1 MTDHI
6 ALCPNPL
13 RDKGYQLALKAREM
27 LEAEGYTVTVS
38 PVYHGD
44 GAAPP
49 PAGLRLLPL
58 EEAVRGAKLLVSFG
72 GDGTI
77 LRVARA
83 AMELDV
89 PILGVNLGNKG
100 FMAELERDQI
110 DGLLEA
116 VRGNYKPSIRMML
129 EAELWREGRLL
140 LRDGALN
147 DVVVSGVVHTID
159 LCAMSEETVVT
170 QFSGDGIVVSTPTG
184 STAYSMAAG
193 GPIVEPCA
201 ENIILTPVCPH
212 ALAARSFVLAPE
224 RTVTILPSRAG
235 DRAVL
240 SVDGGA
246 AVPLRNGDVLKIRK
260 SRHRTVLAHVGNKS
274 FFDRAYEKLG
284 ERR

>member
-13 RDKGYQLALKAREM
+13 RDKGYQLALKARDM

-38 PVYHGD
+38 PVYHGE

-49 PAGLRLLPL
+49 PAGLCLLPL
-58 EEAVRGAKLLVSFG
+58 EEAVQGAKLLVCFG

-83 AMELDV
+83 AVELDV

-100 FMAELERDQI
+100 FMAELERDQL

-140 LRDGALN
+140 LQDVALN

-159 LCAMSEETVVT
+159 LCAMSEGTVVT

-260 SRHRTVLAHVGNKS
+260 SRHRTVLAHVGSKS